1 MAFPRP
7 RTFRENAFP
16 LVLMYQ
22 AYPEWNAFLFERRH
36 GRKTKYLHHL
46 PASRNFS
53 PHPCQRNL
61 KIGIPPYFGGE
72 AENRL
77 CCSKEPH
84 AV

>member
-36 GRKTKYLHHL
+36 GRKNEMSSSFASL
-46 PASRNFS
+46 PEY
-53 PHPCQRNL
+53 PLPCQRNL

-77 CCSKEPH
+77 CCPKEPH